1 MIEEVKLPEISENVE
16 SGQVISVMVKVGDFI
31 EKEQSLLELETD
43 KAAFEVPCPL
53 QGRITELP
61 FKEGDT
67 INVGQTIAKIDTAA
81 KPGEAPPPPPK
92 KEEVPSPPEKQ
103 TAETK
108 PVSPQVPALSEI
120 ERIYPEGSKPAPA
133 PSVAPS
139 TGPVNAAPAVRQL
152 ARELGIDI
160 HKVPPSAS
168 DGHISAD
175 DVKNYARSL
184 ITGAPAAV
192 SPQVYP
198 GGSVRPLP
206 DFSVFGDIER
216 KPITLT
222 RKSIAAQLGYSWPL
236 VPQVT
241 QHDLADITDLEEF
254 RAEYGPKVEKA
265 GGKLTVTSILIRVI
279 ADALKQFPH
288 FNASYDPATQELIL
302 KKYYHVAVAVDTD
315 RGLLVPVIR
324 DVDKKDILQ
333 LSVEVTKLAEKTRDK
348 KVTPDDMQ
356 GGNFTVSNLGGIGGV
371 GFTPIVY
378 WPQLAILGVSRAHKQ
393 PFYKDNL
400 CYPRLLL
407 PLSLSY
413 DHRVIDGA
421 EAARFTRYVAEAL
434 EKPFLLAM
442 QEGK

>member
-16 SGQVISVMVKVGDFI
+16 SGQVISVIAKVGDFI
-31 EKEQSLLELETD
+31 EKEQSLVELETD
-43 KAAFEVPCPL
+43 KAAFEVPSPL
-53 QGRITELP
+53 QGRITEITV
-61 FKEGDT
+61 KEGDT
-67 INVGQTIAKIDTAA
+67 VNVGQTIAKIDTAA
-81 KPGEAPPPPPK
+81 KKEEVPPPPK
-92 KEEVPSPPEKQ
+92 KDEESQNNLAPSIVGGSEPAK
-103 TAETK
+103 ETK
-108 PVSPQVPALSEI
+108 PAPVPSAS
-120 ERIYPEGSKPAPA
+120 AA
-133 PSVAPS
+133 

-160 HKVPPSAS
+160 HKVSPSAS

-192 SPQVYP
+192 SPQVQP
-198 GGSVRPLP
+198 GGQVRPLP

-241 QHDLADITDLEEF
+241 HHDRADITDLEEF

-279 ADALKQFPH
+279 ADALKQFPR
-288 FNASYDPATQELIL
+288 FNASYDAATQELIL

-324 DVDKKDILQ
+324 DVDKKDILE

-378 WPQLAILGVSRAHKQ
+378 WPQLAILGVSRAYKQ
-393 PFYKDNL
+393 PFYKDNM

-421 EAARFTRYVAEAL
+421 QAARFTRYVAEAL

-442 QEGK
+442 QERK

>member
-16 SGQVISVMVKVGDFI
+16 SGQVISVIAKVGDFI
-31 EKEQSLLELETD
+31 EKEQSILELETD
-43 KAAFEVPCPL
+43 KAAFEVPSTL
-53 QGRITELP
+53 QGRVAEITV
-61 FKEGDT
+61 KEGDT
-67 INVGQTIAKIDTAA
+67 VNVGQTIAKIDTAA
-81 KPGEAPPPPPK
+81 KPGEAPPPPK
-92 KEEVPSPPEKQ
+92 KEEVPPPPKKDEESQTWLAPGPVPGVEKSEP
-103 TAETK
+103 AAK
-108 PVSPQVPALSEI
+108 PVSPQV
-120 ERIYPEGSKPAPA
+120 YPGGSKPAPA
-133 PSVAPS
+133 PSA
-139 TGPVNAAPAVRQL
+139 GPVNAAPAVRQL

-160 HKVPPSAS
+160 HKVPPGAP

-175 DVKNYARSL
+175 DVKNYASSL
-184 ITGAPAAV
+184 ITGALAAAAPSQEV
-192 SPQVYP
+192 HL
-198 GGSVRPLP
+198 LP
-206 DFSVFGDIER
+206 DFSVFGEVER

-241 QHDLADITDLEEF
+241 HHDRADITDLEEF
-254 RAEYGPKVEKA
+254 RAEYGSKVEKA

-288 FNASYDPATQELIL
+288 FNASYDSTTQELIL

-315 RGLLVPVIR
+315 RGLLVPVMR

-356 GGNFTVSNLGGIGGV
+356 GGNFTISNLGGIGGV

-378 WPQLAILGVSRAHKQ
+378 WPQLAILGVSRACKQ

-421 EAARFTRYVAEAL
+421 QAARFTRYVAEAL

-442 QEGK
+442 QEKK

>member
-1 MIEEVKLPEISENVE
+1 MVEEVKLPEISENVE
-16 SGQVISVMVKVGDFI
+16 SGQVISVMTKVGDFV
-31 EKEQSLLELETD
+31 EKEQSLVELETD
-43 KAAFEVPCPL
+43 KAAFEVPSPL
-53 QGRITELP
+53 QGLITEITV
-61 FKEGDT
+61 KEGDT
-67 INVGQTIAKIDTAA
+67 VNVGQTIAKIDTDV
-81 KPGEAPPPPPK
+81 K
-92 KEEVPSPPEKQ
+92 KGEVPSPPKKDEESQTRLAPGPVPGVEEKEPAPAAKQ
-103 TAETK
+103 T
-108 PVSPQVPALSEI
+108 PPA
-120 ERIYPEGSKPAPA
+120 PEPSKPAEPTPAA
-133 PSVAPS
+133 PSA
-139 TGPVNAAPAVRQL
+139 GPVNAAPAIRQL

-160 HKVPPSAS
+160 HNVPPGAS

-184 ITGAPAAV
+184 ITGAPAA
-192 SPQVYP
+192 SAAPSQE
-198 GGSVRPLP
+198 VRPLP
-206 DFSVFGDIER
+206 DFSVFGEVER

-241 QHDLADITDLEEF
+241 QHDRADITDLEEF

-265 GGKLTVTSILIRVI
+265 GGKLTVTSILIKVI

-302 KKYYHVAVAVDTD
+302 KKYYHVAVAVDTE

-324 DVDKKDILQ
+324 DVDKKDILE
-333 LSVEVTKLAEKTRDK
+333 LSVEVSKLAEKTRDK

-356 GGNFTVSNLGGIGGV
+356 GGNFTISNLGGIGGV

-378 WPQLAILGVSRAHKQ
+378 WPQLAILGVSRAYKQ
-393 PFYKDNL
+393 PFYKDNM

-421 EAARFTRYVAEAL
+421 QAARFTRYVAEAL

-442 QEGK
+442 QERK

>member
-1 MIEEVKLPEISENVE
+1 MIEEVKLPEISENIE
-16 SGQVISVMVKVGDFI
+16 SGQVISVIAKVGDFI
-31 EKEQSLLELETD
+31 EKEQSVIELETD
-43 KAAFEVPCPL
+43 KAAFEVPSPL
-53 QGRITELP
+53 QGRITEITV
-61 FKEGDT
+61 KEGDT

-81 KPGEAPPPPPK
+81 KPGEAPPPPPSK
-92 KEEVPSPPEKQ
+92 KEEVTSPPEKH
-103 TAETK
+103 TVETK
-108 PVSPQVPALSEI
+108 PVSPQV
-120 ERIYPEGSKPAPA
+120 YPGGSKPAKLTPAA
-133 PSVAPS
+133 PSV
-139 TGPVNAAPAVRQL
+139 GPVNAAPAVRQL

-160 HKVPPSAS
+160 HKVSPSAS

-184 ITGAPAAV
+184 ITGAPAEV

-198 GGSVRPLP
+198 GGQVRPLP

-241 QHDLADITDLEEF
+241 HHDRADITDLEEF

-288 FNASYDPATQELIL
+288 FNASYDLATQELIL

-324 DVDKKDILQ
+324 DVDKKDILE

-378 WPQLAILGVSRAHKQ
+378 WPQLAILGVSRAYKQ

-400 CYPRLLL
+400 CYPRQFL

-421 EAARFTRYVAEAL
+421 QAARFTRYVAEAL

-442 QEGK
+442 HERK

>member
-16 SGQVISVMVKVGDFI
+16 SGHVISVMAKVGDFI

-53 QGRITELP
+53 QGRITELTI
-61 FKEGDT
+61 KEGDT
-67 INVGQTIAKIDTAA
+67 VNVGQTIARIDTAA
-81 KPGEAPPPPPK
+81 RPGEAPQ
-92 KEEVPSPPEKQ
+92 PSPPVEEK
-103 TAETK
+103 
-108 PVSPQVPALSEI
+108 
-120 ERIYPEGSKPAPA
+120 KPAPEKPA
-133 PSVAPS
+133 PVTKQAPPAPEPAKPAKPAPVAPKPS
-139 TGPVNAAPAVRQL
+139 EPVATGPVNAAPAVRQL

-160 HKVPPSAS
+160 HKVPPSMP
-168 DGHISAD
+168 DEHISAD

-184 ITGAPAAV
+184 ITGAPAAA
-192 SPQVYP
+192 SPSQEIR
-198 GGSVRPLP
+198 SLP
-206 DFSVFGDIER
+206 DFSAFGQIER

-265 GGKLTVTSILIRVI
+265 GGKLTVTSILIKII
-279 ADALKQFPH
+279 ADALKQFPE
-288 FNASYDPATQELIL
+288 FNASFDPATQEMIL
-302 KKYYHVAVAVDTD
+302 KKYYHVAIAVDTD

-324 DVDKKDILQ
+324 DVDKKDILE

-356 GGNFTVSNLGGIGGV
+356 GGNFTISNLGGIGGV

-378 WPQLAILGVSRAHKQ
+378 WPQLAILGVSRARKQ

-400 CYPRLLL
+400 CYPRLIL

-413 DHRVIDGA
+413 DHRAIDGA
-421 EAARFTRYVAEAL
+421 QAARFTRYVAEAL

-442 QEGK
+442 HERK